1 MADKTSSDTGVSSVV
16 GGGRSFDLLNGC
28 LVDGDPEQL
37 KRQRKIRRRAL
48 ALSISLQAIAL
59 AVILLMPLLGKPATI
74 SLSNA
79 IYLPLPPYRSQPP
92 QRPPVAQP
100 LHRPRVK
107 PTGFFQ
113 PTRIPTRI
121 DPNPQPPE
129 PVDPVPPVGGGTI
142 PGAIPIADPRA
153 TTQPPP
159 PPPQPKT
166 PKVVHLSQIDAS
178 RLVSR
183 IEPIYPVLAKQI
195 GKSGK
200 VELHA
205 MIGEDGTIQSLEAV
219 SGDPMFFASAMQAVK
234 QWRYTPT
241 MLNGQ
246 AVKVDTYITVI
257 YNMTR

>member
-1 MADKTSSDTGVSSVV
+1 MSH
-16 GGGRSFDLLNGC
+16 DLLNGC
-28 LVDGDPEQL
+28 LVDGDSEQL
-37 KRQRKIRRRAL
+37 KCERKIRRRAL
-48 ALSISLQAIAL
+48 AISISLQAIVL
-59 AVILLMPLLGKPATI
+59 AAILLVPLLGKPAVI
-74 SLSNA
+74 SWNFV
-79 IYLPLPPYRSQPP
+79 PVPPYYS
-92 QRPPVAQP
+92 RPTPMRVVETQIER
-100 LHRPRVK
+100 RPRFK
-107 PTGFFQ
+107 PHSLVVPNF
-113 PTRIPTRI
+113 IPKTI
-121 DPNPQPPE
+121 NMDPQPPPDPGDRAV
-129 PVDPVPPVGGGTI
+129 PVQGGIDMTGVI
-142 PGAIPIADPRA
+142 PMTESRA

-159 PPPQPKT
+159 PLQPQPKT
-166 PKVVHLSQIDAS
+166 PKIVHLSQIDAS

-205 MIGEDGTIQSLEAV
+205 IIGEDGTIQSLEAV
-219 SGDPMFFASAMQAVK
+219 GGDPMFFASARQAVK